1 MREHDGNKSK
11 EVTISEFGVGN
22 NNMTAVYSKK
32 LHQNKITYLSLDC

>member
-22 NNMTAVYSKK
+22 NMTAVYSKK
-32 LHQNKITYLSLDC
+32 LHQNKTTYLSVDC

>member
-22 NNMTAVYSKK
+22 NMAAVYSKK
-32 LHQNKITYLSLDC
+32 LYQNKTTYLSVDC